1 MLAKR
6 MIMTSGIIL
15 LCAFGVVGYST
26 YSEQKFVDAF
36 ITEERFDERLNQV
49 TIWETNGHVNENL
62 ANAKRNDERLEKVRA
77 ALEDWQVKK
86 TFFKYMDHEEAYQL
100 DISYGED
107 TLMIMISSDG
117 LMNIQGHTY
126 ELVNGPQIEE
136 LLILLE

>member
-6 MIMTSGIIL
+6 MVVTTGIIL
-15 LCAFGVVGYST
+15 LCALGAVGYST
-26 YSEQKFVDAF
+26 YSEREFVDAF
-36 ITEERFDERLNQV
+36 ITEEKFDERLNQV
-49 TIWETNGHVNENL
+49 TIWETNGHLNENL
-62 ANAKRNDERLEKVRA
+62 ANAKGNDERLEKVWA
-77 ALEDWQVKK
+77 ALDDWQVRK

-107 TLMIMISSDG
+107 TLRIMISSDG

-136 LLILLE
+136 LLVLLE